1 MTIKLWQ
8 VSDGSLV
15 RTLSGH
21 TSAVVDVAFSP
32 DGTLVASGS
41 ADDTIKLWQVSDGTL
56 VNTLTGHTLFALR
69 VAFSPDGAEL
79 ASASFDMTLRLWK
92 VSDGSLVQTFDQ
104 ETGTSVFAVQYSPQS
119 TPSGYWAAY
128 GRADATVVYVRFPF
142 APVGLSHW
150 EVY

>member
-1 MTIKLWQ
+1 MGHASWVYSVAFSPNGTLLASGSRDNTIKLWQ

-15 RTLSGH
+15 ATLAGH
-21 TSAVVDVAFSP
+21 SWAVDS
-32 DGTLVASGS
+32 
-41 ADDTIKLWQVSDGTL
+41 
-56 VNTLTGHTLFALR
+56 

-79 ASASFDMTLRLWK
+79 ASGSWDATLRLWK
-92 VSDGSLVQTFDQ
+92 VSDGSLVQTFNQ
-104 ETGTSVFAVQYSPQS
+104 ETGTGVYAVQYSPQN

-128 GRADATVVYVRFPF
+128 GRDDATVVYARFPF